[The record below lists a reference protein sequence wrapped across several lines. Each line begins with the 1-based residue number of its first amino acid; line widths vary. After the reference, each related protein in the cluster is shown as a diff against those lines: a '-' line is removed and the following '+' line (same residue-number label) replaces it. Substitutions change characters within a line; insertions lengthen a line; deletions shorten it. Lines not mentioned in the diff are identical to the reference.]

1 MRKLLS
7 LCVIM
12 ALFLM
17 VGCATLQNWIGQPQ
31 LQTYTFIFDGGEY
44 SALLPNDVPLPLE
57 NAEQIGRCPHHW
69 SGLCVIHVLY
79 AAGVQPRPDYPN
91 ASFWFTKELGIVA
104 LVWHTLNNDG
114 TKKHTPYIYIKG
126 LPVKVSSEE
135 IQAKLDELT
144 GKQ

>member
-1 MRKLLS
+1 
-7 LCVIM
+7 M

-31 LQTYTFIFDGGEY
+31 LQTYTFNYNGKEY

-79 AAGVQPRPDYPN
+79 AAGMQPRPDYPN